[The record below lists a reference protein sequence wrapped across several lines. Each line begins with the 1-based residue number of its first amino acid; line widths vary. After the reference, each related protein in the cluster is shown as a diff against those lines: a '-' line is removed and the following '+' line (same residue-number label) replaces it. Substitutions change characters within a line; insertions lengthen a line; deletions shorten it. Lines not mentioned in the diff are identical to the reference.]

1 MAGINFK
8 NLDLN
13 LLIVFEA
20 IYSAGNI
27 GHAANHLAMS
37 QPAVSNAL
45 ARLRD
50 LIGDPLLVRANR
62 GVEPTSK
69 TKQMIGPVRDAL
81 ALPQPISAPVVPTAS
96 DACLGTIGRQPDW

>member
-13 LLIVFEA
+13 LLTVFEA

-27 GHAANHLAMS
+27 SHAANHLAMS

-45 ARLRD
+45 TRLRD
-50 LIGDPLLVRANR
+50 LVGDPLFVRANR
-62 GVEPTSK
+62 GVAPTSK
-69 TKQMIGPVRDAL
+69 AEQMIGPVRDAL
-81 ALPQPISAPVVPTAS
+81 ALIR
-96 DACLGTIGRQPDW
+96 RQFDGGDHIDLATFHRRFRVLR

>member
-13 LLIVFEA
+13 LLTVFEA

-27 GHAANHLAMS
+27 SHAANHLAMS

-50 LIGDPLLVRANR
+50 LVGDRCSCAPIAAWRRPARRNR
-62 GVEPTSK
+62 
-69 TKQMIGPVRDAL
+69 
-81 ALPQPISAPVVPTAS
+81 
-96 DACLGTIGRQPDW
+96 